1 MIIFYKYIKGV
12 NTREREELFKLSKN
26 IGTRT
31 NRCKL
36 MKNKF
41 RLKKIL
47 QRREFLE

>member
-12 NTREREELFKLSKN
+12 NTREREELFKLRN
-26 IGTRT
+26 NTGTRT

-41 RLKKIL
+41 RLKKF
-47 QRREFLE
+47 QRNEFLE

>member
-1 MIIFYKYIKGV
+1 MIILYKYIRGV
-12 NTREREELFKLSKN
+12 NTRDREELFKLRKN

-41 RLKKIL
+41 RLKKKNL
-47 QRREFLE
+47 QRS